1 MLRERVNPT
10 RFTYSSVLNACAKFE
25 DYDGRKLVH
34 AQVLLSGTYINL
46 PLQNAM
52 LDMYCSCGDTHT
64 AFKVFSRIQNPD
76 LVSWNSMIVHG
87 ACHGAWCWYKLKPLL
102 EAVGHRVTA
111 LDLSASGIDSRNLHE
126 LRTLAD
132 YTQPLIELVAS
143 IPQEEKVVLIG
154 HSFGGLSLGL
164 VMDMFPRKISVAVFL
179 AAFMPD
185 STHEPSYVMD
195 QDVALAKMLLRPGS
209 LFLED
214 LSKKSAFSK
223 EGFGSVK
230 LVYIVCTEDRAI
242 PVNFQRWQIET
253 IGVTEV
259 KEIENADHMAM
270 LSKPQQAAGHRVTTL
285 DLSASGID
293 SRSLH
298 ELRMFADYT
307 QPLIELMAAIS
318 RQEKYGERTP
328 TEKWLD
334 TEFLTY
340 GTPKQPLTS
349 MFFGPNFVASKLYQ
363 LSSSE
368 DVALAKMLLRP
379 SSLFLEDLSRK
390 SAFSKEGFGSVMRV
404 YIVCTEDRAIPVNF
418 QRWQIETIG
427 VAEVKEIENADHM
440 AMLSKP
446 QQVCQCLLEIANN
459 YV

>member
-1 MLRERVNPT
+1 MKSAKQLQVHI
-10 RFTYSSVLNACAKFE
+10 VL
-25 DYDGRKLVH
+25 
-34 AQVLLSGTYINL
+34 
-46 PLQNAM
+46 
-52 LDMYCSCGDTHT
+52 
-64 AFKVFSRIQNPD
+64 
-76 LVSWNSMIVHG
+76 VHG

-102 EAVGHRVTA
+102 E
-111 LDLSASGIDSRNLHE
+111 
-126 LRTLAD
+126 
-132 YTQPLIELVAS
+132 
-143 IPQEEKVVLIG
+143 
-154 HSFGGLSLGL
+154 
-164 VMDMFPRKISVAVFL
+164 
-179 AAFMPD
+179 
-185 STHEPSYVMD
+185 
-195 QDVALAKMLLRPGS
+195 
-209 LFLED
+209 
-214 LSKKSAFSK
+214 
-223 EGFGSVK
+223 
-230 LVYIVCTEDRAI
+230 
-242 PVNFQRWQIET
+242 
-253 IGVTEV
+253 
-259 KEIENADHMAM
+259 
-270 LSKPQQAAGHRVTTL
+270 AAGHRVTTL

-298 ELRMFADYT
+298 ELSTFADYT
-307 QPLIELMAAIS
+307 QPLVELMAAIPPH
-318 RQEKYGERTP
+318 EKVVLVGHSFGGLSLALVMDMFPQKIGVAVFLAAFMPDSVHEPSYVINQYWERTP
-328 TEKWLD
+328 AEEWLD

-340 GTPKQPLTS
+340 GTPEQPLTS

-363 LSSSE
+363 LSLSE